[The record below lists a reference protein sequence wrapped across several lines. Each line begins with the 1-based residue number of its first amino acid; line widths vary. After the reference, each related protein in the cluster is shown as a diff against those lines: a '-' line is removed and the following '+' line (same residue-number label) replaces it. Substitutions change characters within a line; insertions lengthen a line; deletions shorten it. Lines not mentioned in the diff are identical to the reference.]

1 MNPLATAQKKQEEA
15 GANVLVSLNSGAGVN
30 HQNGAGLVPELW
42 WFAAGWD
49 AVNRLE
55 SLGGSS
61 FATVFASS
69 CMAYTR
75 VLDF

>member
-1 MNPLATAQKKQEEA
+1 MKPVRGGGKKQE
-15 GANVLVSLNSGAGVN
+15 GAVPNVLVSLNRPAGVN
-30 HQNGAGLVPELW
+30 HQNGTGLVPELAR
-42 WFAAGWD
+42 FAEGRD